1 MLRTA
6 SECRMAHHDPPS
18 ITSPAML
25 RFSRSALLAL
35 LLPLTGASTIAAQ
48 SAPHYHVVKR
58 VVIGHVAADYL
69 NIDPVC
75 RRLYGLG
82 DKVFD
87 VDRDTVIGSVTDCG
101 GGYVLAPDQNR
112 GVARNGVVF
121 DLKTL
126 AATGRL
132 DDMKADGNLCDPGTP
147 RRCALAD

>member
-1 MLRTA
+1 MIR
-6 SECRMAHHDPPS
+6 RPP
-18 ITSPAML
+18 
-25 RFSRSALLAL
+25 RSTLFPYTTLFR
-35 LLPLTGASTIAAQ
+35 S
-48 SAPHYHVVKR
+48 YHVVKR

-69 NIDPVC
+69 NIDPVG

-87 VDRDTVIGSVTDCG
+87 VDRDTVIGSVKDGG

-121 DLKTL
+121 DLTAP

-132 DDMKADGNLCDPGTP
+132 ADMEADRIIYDTVT
-147 RRCALAD
+147 RT

>member
-18 ITSPAML
+18 IASPAML
-25 RFSRSALLAL
+25 RFSRAALLAL

-69 NIDPVC
+69 NIDPVG

-87 VDRDTVIGSVTDCG
+87 VDTDTVIGSVKDG
-101 GGYVLAPDQNR
+101 AGRHGLEREQNR
-112 GVARNGVVF
+112 GS
-121 DLKTL
+121 T
-126 AATGRL
+126 
-132 DDMKADGNLCDPGTP
+132 
-147 RRCALAD
+147 